1 MDILIVE
8 DDINIIM
15 ILEKIVKE
23 RNLGNV
29 IDYVQDGSLA
39 KERINTLNPN
49 VVLVD
54 VLMPGKDGITLV
66 EEVKKENPD
75 IQFIMISQVTSKDMI
90 GKAYEKGVEYYV
102 TKPINAVEIESVI
115 KKVKEKINI
124 SSTLNKIQNL
134 IGDNSKKD
142 TVNKENYEVKIK
154 RIMHNIGIMG
164 EAGSK
169 DIINITKYLL
179 ETEKSISNITMKE
192 LLKKFSDNPKSMEQ
206 RLRRAAKNGM
216 TNIANLGIEDYMNE
230 YFIEYS
236 NGLYNFEQVK
246 AEMDYIRDKSSK
258 KGKVNLKKFIDSMVF
273 YCKR

>member
-258 KGKVNLKKFIDSMVF
+258 KGKVNLKKFIDGMVF